1 MATSKV
7 PHRKPGT
14 PLNEFYMLGKYPNE
28 LKQSPDRITV
38 ARPGGAASLV
48 ERNRRGQDTLEV
60 KPSIHQTHDK
70 SFYKPNKYLDAR
82 KEHLETS
89 EKLDGIG
96 HMHSNRIFNM
106 RKSN

>member
-14 PLNEFYMLGKYPNE
+14 PLNEFYYLGQYPHE
-28 LKQSPDRITV
+28 LKANAGITV

-48 ERNRRGQDTLEV
+48 ERNQRGQDILEI

-70 SFYKPNKYLDAR
+70 SFYKPNKYLNAR
-82 KEHLETS
+82 KEHQES
-89 EKLDGIG
+89 
-96 HMHSNRIFNM
+96 S
-106 RKSN
+106 